1 MGRFVRGEFRN
12 LGQAEQLPMN
22 PFLRFL
28 FALFLLG
35 MLLPAQ
41 AQRYAPNE
49 PSLPVIHHPGYSL
62 AYDESSEQAAWVAYC
77 LTAGETVA
85 RVERSN
91 DFRSD
96 PSVRSGSAAHSDYK
110 GSGYDRGHL
119 APAAD
124 LAWSSAS
131 MSASFF
137 YSNMSPQLPGF
148 NRGIWKKLEE
158 LMRSWA
164 RVYDSVYVVTG
175 PLYLEQGGSIGP
187 NAVRIPSHYFK
198 AVLTAGANKR
208 KAIAFVL
215 PNASSKAPLSS
226 FALPVDRLENYLGRD
241 LFAFLPD
248 GEEQALESTL
258 CIPCWSWTATKGSSA
273 PRTKGTTA
281 EVQCQ
286 GTIQKGARCKRRTK
300 NASGFCWQHE

>member
-12 LGQAEQLPMN
+12 LGQTEQFPMN
-22 PFLRFL
+22 PILRFL

-35 MLLPAQ
+35 VLLPAQ
-41 AQRYAPNE
+41 AQRYAPSE

-148 NRGIWKKLEE
+148 NRGIWKKIEE

-164 RVYDSVYVVTG
+164 RAYDSVYVVTG
-175 PLYLEQGGSIGP
+175 PLYLEQRGSIGP

-198 AVLTAGANKR
+198 AVLTAGTDER

-215 PNASSKAPLSS
+215 PNASSKASLSS
-226 FALPVDRLENYLGRD
+226 FALPVDRLEAFLGRD

-248 GEEQALESTL
+248 SEEHGLESTL

-273 PRTKGTTA
+273 PRTKGTTVA
-281 EVQCQ
+281 AQCR
-286 GTIQKGARCKRRTK
+286 GTTQKGARCKRRTK